1 MGKKINQKQVTSAEM
16 DILVQEALDDP
27 RVGDIFHELYSFG
40 VNVLKVDD
48 EGVHWRSF
56 ATAETGR
63 GVETR
68 DEWSKAFRYG
78 DHMPG
83 QHTMYLLERGSKE

>member
-27 RVGDIFHELYSFG
+27 RVGDIFHEMFSYG
-40 VNVLKVDD
+40 VNVLNVDAAW
-48 EGVHWRSF
+48 VHWRSF
-56 ATAETGR
+56 STGELGR
-63 GVETR
+63 GVASRE
-68 DEWSKAFRYG
+68 DWSKAFLYG

-83 QHTMYLLERGSKE
+83 HHTMYLLERGDKE